1 MRLWIERS
9 ASRRGWLARPLY
21 HLTAGVVCDA
31 ATLALIERHRLGGDL
46 VWMSPSA
53 EMLAEAAEGLFDNA
67 RELPLFGAGSAGKSL
82 RWNAR
87 GLVLAWQAT
96 RELRVR
102 VADLIDGIA
111 IESRA
116 LGELR
121 AAEAGIRAGFDEL
134 VVHLEALAR
143 YDDGDE
149 ILIEPT
155 REDRGTPSAG
165 WVRMAGRG

>member
-1 MRLWIERS
+1 MFSTVESEDSRFLRCWKAPVECMSECEMHAES
-9 ASRRGWLARPLY
+9 AVAIPKYLAR
-21 HLTAGVVCDA
+21 
-31 ATLALIERHRLGGDL
+31 E
-46 VWMSPSA
+46 
-53 EMLAEAAEGLFDNA
+53 
-67 RELPLFGAGSAGKSL
+67 
-82 RWNAR
+82 
-87 GLVLAWQAT
+87 
-96 RELRVR
+96 ELRVR

-155 REDRGTPSAG
+155 REDRGTPPAG